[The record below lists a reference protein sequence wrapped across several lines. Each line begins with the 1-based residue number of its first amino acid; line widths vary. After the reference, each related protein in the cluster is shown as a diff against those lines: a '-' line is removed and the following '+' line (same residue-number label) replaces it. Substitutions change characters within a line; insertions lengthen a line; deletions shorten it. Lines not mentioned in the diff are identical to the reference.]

1 MTRRAERISNL
12 IRQEIS
18 ELLQEQVNDPRLS
31 SLISITQVTTSPDLM
46 QAKVYVSILG
56 DKADR
61 NEMLQGFKAA
71 SGFFRR
77 ELSRRLTLRH
87 VPELSFHFD
96 DSIERGTNILQLI
109 EQISSDSD
117 NVENEH

>member
-96 DSIERGTNILQLI
+96 DSIEHGTNILRLI
-109 EQISSDSD
+109 EQVSSDSD
-117 NVENEH
+117 NIENEH